1 MARTGKTP
9 KDWVLAGQQL
19 LMDGGIEAIKLHRLT
34 ELLAVS
40 TGSFYH
46 HFRSF
51 DDYLSAL
58 AHFYGTEQA
67 QLIFD
72 QAREAVGDDPDLRLR
87 EATGIFGRSSMR
99 QLNIAMRAWAHQDE
113 RALAAVR
120 RYDEVLMANLDQ
132 IFLDLGFDEL
142 AAKSRTLIML
152 GLASLDVDENLSP
165 SFQERWPQI
174 RDLILTAPEQLLS
187 EPIRI
192 TRTRQ
197 ATG

>member
-9 KDWVLAGQQL
+9 RDWVLAGQQL
-19 LMDGGIEAIKLHRLT
+19 LVEGGIDAIKLHRLT

-46 HFRSF
+46 HFRNF
-51 DDYLSAL
+51 DDYLSEL

-99 QLNIAMRAWAHQDE
+99 ELNIAMRAWAHQDG

-152 GLASLDVDENLSP
+152 GLASLEVDDRLTP

-174 RDLILTAPEQLLS
+174 RDLILTPPEQLLS
-187 EPIRI
+187 QPIRI
-192 TRTRQ
+192 TRTRR
-197 ATG
+197 ASG